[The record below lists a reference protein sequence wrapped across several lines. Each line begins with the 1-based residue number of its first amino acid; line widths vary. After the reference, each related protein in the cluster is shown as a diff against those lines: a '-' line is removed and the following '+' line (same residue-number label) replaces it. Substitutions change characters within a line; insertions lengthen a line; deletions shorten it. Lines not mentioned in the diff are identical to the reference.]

1 MSFTQYTLGYAED
14 LAFVLCIVGQVA
26 LVEKIDSF
34 GALASNPAPSLQGA
48 T

>member
-1 MSFTQYTLGYAED
+1 MSFTKYTLGYAED
-14 LAFVLCIVGQVA
+14 LAFVLCIVQVA